1 MDFMDLTGVGT
12 LDVQKAVSLSNPNKQ
27 NDAYKMLINTFNLVL
42 TTCQGVYIPYAVLV
56 S

>member
-1 MDFMDLTGVGT
+1 MDLTGVGT
-12 LDVQKAVSLSNPNKQ
+12 LNTGCAEGSKLSNPNKQ

-42 TTCQGVYIPYAVLV
+42 TTCQGVYMPYAVLV